1 MKTFELCGIGSD
13 HFDEGR
19 HFAVGDVG
27 EAHQAL
33 HAAEDVLLAVLA
45 AEELQNGHGQLGG
58 HVVKDLINHSANKS
72 VIDPLPRI
80 WNSVA
85 NESNIQT
92 IIQFISFY
100 SKK

>member
-1 MKTFELCGIGSD
+1 M
-13 HFDEGR
+13 
-19 HFAVGDVG
+19 GDVG

-80 WNSVA
+80 
-85 NESNIQT
+85 
-92 IIQFISFY
+92 
-100 SKK
+100 